1 LYTKVTGT
9 SCDHPQFAK
18 SKGCVKDVNIEKGGQ
33 MRLLLNRSAP
43 LYRAVYNQRTGA
55 ERINSRA
62 KEWGIERPK
71 VRNRRSVERINTLTY
86 IIINLRA
93 LQKARSIN
101 QEVLTPKTF
110 QCSRSGAWSLQSV

>member
-1 LYTKVTGT
+1 
-9 SCDHPQFAK
+9 
-18 SKGCVKDVNIEKGGQ
+18 
-33 MRLLLNRSAP
+33 MRLLLDRSAP

-71 VRNRRSVERINTLTY
+71 VRNRRSVERMNTLTY
-86 IIINLRA
+86 IVINIHA

-101 QEVLTPKTF
+101 KELLTPKTF
-110 QCSRSGAWSLQSV
+110 QLSRSGSWSLQSA